1 MFRNVY
7 KPNTKSTA
15 LMPAI
20 KITLPDGSA
29 KEYKG
34 GVTAGEIAF
43 DIGRRLGEDALIAK
57 VNGELKDLFAPINE
71 DASLRI
77 VTFKDKEGLE
87 VFRHSTAHLLAHAV
101 VELFPEAKP
110 TIGPVVEEGF
120 YYDFDIGH
128 HFTPE
133 DLSKIE
139 QRMHEIVKKDFK
151 VERIELS
158 ESEARQIFKNNPY
171 KKELIEDFHKEK
183 QPISAYKQGDFIDL
197 CRGPHIPNT
206 GKIRA
211 FKLTKISAA
220 YWRGDTK
227 NKQLQRIYGISFPE
241 KSQLEQYS
249 KLIEEAE
256 KRDHRKIGKELE
268 WFNFLE
274 ESPGAPF
281 FYPKGT
287 VIYNQLV
294 NFIKQEYKKR
304 GYQEVIT
311 PLLYDKS
318 LWLTSGHWEH
328 FRENMFVLESEGRE
342 FALKPMN
349 CPSHVLIYKSK
360 SRSYKELPLRI
371 ADFAPLHRNELSGV
385 LAGLTRVR
393 KMSQDDAHIFAA
405 PEQIESEIFNLLDF
419 IHYIYNEIFD
429 FEYKVELSTKPDK
442 FMGDKETW
450 DKAEEFIKKSL
461 EKKGIKYDIK
471 AGEGAF
477 YGPKIDFH
485 IKDALGRNWQLATI
499 QLDFQLPERFDATY
513 VGADNTKHR
522 VVMIHRA
529 LLGSIERFIGILVEH
544 YAGKLPLW
552 LAPVQVKILTVS
564 DKYAAYAKKIKEEF
578 DKNSIRAELDD
589 RTESVGYKVREAQ
602 FQKIPLILTVGEKE
616 EKNDAV
622 AVRTLDNKVYFDV
635 KASDLL
641 EKVLENIERKMV
653 KVEL

>member
-1 MFRNVY
+1 
-7 KPNTKSTA
+7 
-15 LMPAI
+15 MPAI
-20 KITLPDGSA
+20 KITLPDGSV
-29 KEYKG
+29 KEYKKG
-34 GVTAGEIAF
+34 ATAGEIAF
-43 DIGRRLGEDALIAK
+43 DIGKRLGEDALMAK
-57 VNGELKDLFAPINE
+57 INGNLKDLFAPINE
-71 DASLRI
+71 DASLQI
-77 VTFKDKEGLE
+77 VTFGDKEGLE
-87 VFRHSTAHLLAHAV
+87 TFRHSTAHLLAHAV

-133 DLSKIE
+133 DLARIE
-139 QRMHEIVKKDFK
+139 QRMHEIAKKDFK

-158 ESEARQIFKNNPY
+158 ESEAKQIFKNNPY
-171 KKELIEDFHKEK
+171 KKELIEEFHKEK

-197 CRGPHIPNT
+197 CKGPHIPNT
-206 GKIRA
+206 GKIKA
-211 FKLTKISAA
+211 FKLTKIAA
-220 YWRGDTK
+220 ACWRGDTK
-227 NKQLQRIYGISFPE
+227 NRQLQRIYGISFPE

-256 KRDHRKIGKELE
+256 KRDHRKIGRELE

-287 VIYNQLV
+287 IIYNQLT

-304 GYQEVIT
+304 GYHEVIT

-318 LWLTSGHWEH
+318 LWMTSGHWEH
-328 FRENMFVLESEGRE
+328 FKENMFTLESEGRE

-360 SRSYKELPLRI
+360 SRSYRELPLRI

-405 PEQIESEIFNLLDF
+405 PEQIEAEIFKLLDF
-419 IHYIYNEIFD
+419 IHYIYDEIFD

-442 FMGDKETW
+442 FMGNEETW

-461 EKKGIKYDIK
+461 EKKGIRYEIK

-485 IKDALGRNWQLATI
+485 IKDALGRGWQLATI

-564 DKYAAYAKKIKEEF
+564 DKYAGYAKKIKEEF
-578 DKNSIRAELDD
+578 DKSGIRAELDD
-589 RTESVGYKVREAQ
+589 RTESVSYKVREAQ

-616 EKNDAV
+616 EKNNSV
-622 AVRTLDNKVYFDV
+622 AARTLDNKVYFD
-635 KASDLL
+635 L
-641 EKVLENIERKMV
+641 EIQNFLSKILKNIEEKKV
-653 KVEL
+653 KFEL